1 MMIFLLVTFSRIFVA
16 ETKLIKRFPGFPINS
31 FVMLLAMIMR
41 IAFSHEI
48 NLNIAG
54 SFYVSFRC
62 PLKLK
67 MLSSLNLELATFKFL
82 HEIASLCF

>member
-1 MMIFLLVTFSRIFVA
+1 MIFLLVTFSRIFVA

-48 NLNIAG
+48 NLNIV
-54 SFYVSFRC
+54 VSC

-67 MLSSLNLELATFKFL
+67 MLLSLNLELATFKFL